1 MFLYFRDNRLQ
12 LSIYRKE
19 LVKELF
25 FTPIKQA
32 FERLENQRRYKKK
45 KNELLNVDFHPSER
59 KLYEIFINFAFG
71 LR

>member
-25 FTPIKQA
+25 FTAIKQV
-32 FERLENQRRYKKK
+32 FGRLEKQ
-45 KNELLNVDFHPSER
+45 
-59 KLYEIFINFAFG
+59 
-71 LR
+71 